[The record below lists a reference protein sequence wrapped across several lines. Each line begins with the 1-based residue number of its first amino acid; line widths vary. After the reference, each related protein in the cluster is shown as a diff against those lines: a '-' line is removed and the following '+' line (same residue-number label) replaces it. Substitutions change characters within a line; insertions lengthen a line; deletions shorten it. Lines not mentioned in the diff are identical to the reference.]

1 MCALQHKSLCFK
13 VPDGQSIHGGCT
25 PEEILVPVIVIS
37 SKENSTDWTATLQT
51 KTISESN
58 PVVKYV
64 FKGDTSCVYPRIA
77 YNGKQYSMKRI
88 NDMLF
93 ESDRLPLDKDATTI
107 KLVVG
112 NIEQE
117 DSIIVNL
124 GATEDDLFDFDL

>member
-1 MCALQHKSLCFK
+1 
-13 VPDGQSIHGGCT
+13 
-25 PEEILVPVIVIS
+25 
-37 SKENSTDWTATLQT
+37 
-51 KTISESN
+51 
-58 PVVKYV
+58 
-64 FKGDTSCVYPRIA
+64 
-77 YNGKQYSMKRI
+77 
-88 NDMLF
+88 MLF